1 MSFPNFPN
9 PARRA
14 RILQAQQLREQ
25 GLTLREIAKIM
36 GCAHSTVA
44 GYLRDY
50 ELFRFDLIGE
60 LAADQIVGH
69 ALRLADVGDE
79 HHGRR
84 VAAMRECRMLLKEL
98 PKLRYDEDQRIGQ
111 LLNGG
116 VQIDRYG
123 NRYPVPNRMFPPT
136 EEEQRRSLE
145 PPARLPAGRPD
156 PDVPL
161 YCPPLP
167 EPAPVRDEDAQPAS
181 ADTEPVDVPAPP
193 VAEQT
198 PVQDAETTPIRTE
211 SNKTEQES
219 APDPAQDGASAESDE
234 NSVAQAIQT
243 LEEAIDRVDRQLK
256 RHLQYR
262 DWLKDYPSHNP
273 WHPERKAALRLVEK
287 KQSLEAQLAELTNNP
302 AAA

>member
-69 ALRLADVGDE
+69 ALRLADVADE

-84 VAAMRECRMLLKEL
+84 LAAMRECRMLLKAL
-98 PKLRYDEDQRIGQ
+98 PEMRRDEGQRTGQ
-111 LLNGG
+111 LLNGS

-136 EEEQRRSLE
+136 EEEQRQSLE
-145 PPARLPAGRPD
+145 PPAKLPAGRPD

-167 EPAPVRDEDAQPAS
+167 EPAPVQDETPPPSSEDALV
-181 ADTEPVDVPAPP
+181 EPSEP
-193 VAEQT
+193 
-198 PVQDAETTPIRTE
+198 AETTPIRTE

-219 APDPAQDGASAESDE
+219 APDPASSPVQDGTSAESDE
-234 NSVAQAIQT
+234 NSPDQSIQT

-273 WHPERKAALRLVEK
+273 WHPERKKALRLVER
-287 KQSLEAQLAELTNNP
+287 KQSLEAQLAELTSNP

>member
-69 ALRLADVGDE
+69 ALRLADVADE

-84 VAAMRECRMLLKEL
+84 LAAMRECRMLLKAL
-98 PKLRYDEDQRIGQ
+98 PEMRRDEGQRTGQ
-111 LLNGG
+111 LLNGS

-136 EEEQRRSLE
+136 EEEQRQSLE
-145 PPARLPAGRPD
+145 PPAKLPAGRPD

-167 EPAPVRDEDAQPAS
+167 EPAPVQDETPPPSSEDAPVKPV
-181 ADTEPVDVPAPP
+181 EPSEP
-193 VAEQT
+193 
-198 PVQDAETTPIRTE
+198 AETTPIRTE

-219 APDPAQDGASAESDE
+219 APNPAQDGTSADSDQD
-234 NSVAQAIQT
+234 SDQSAPDPAIQT
-243 LEEAIDRVDRQLK
+243 LQEAIDRVDRQLK

-273 WHPERKAALRLVEK
+273 WHPERKKALRLVER
-287 KQSLEAQLAELTNNP
+287 KQTLEAQLAEITCNP

>member
-69 ALRLADVGDE
+69 ALRLADVADE

-84 VAAMRECRMLLKEL
+84 LAAMRECRMLLKAL
-98 PKLRYDEDQRIGQ
+98 PEMRRDEGQRTGQ
-111 LLNGG
+111 LLNGS

-136 EEEQRRSLE
+136 EEEQRQSLE
-145 PPARLPAGRPD
+145 PPAKLPAGRPD

-167 EPAPVRDEDAQPAS
+167 EPAPVQDETPPPSSEDALV
-181 ADTEPVDVPAPP
+181 EPS
-193 VAEQT
+193 ES
-198 PVQDAETTPIRTE
+198 AETAPIRTE

-219 APDPAQDGASAESDE
+219 APNPAQDGGSADSDQDSEQSASDP
-234 NSVAQAIQT
+234 AIHT
-243 LEEAIDRVDRQLK
+243 LQEAIDRVDRQLK

-273 WHPERKAALRLVEK
+273 WHPERKKALRLVER
-287 KQSLEAQLAELTNNP
+287 KQSLEAQLAEITSNP
-302 AAA
+302 AAT

>member
-1 MSFPNFPN
+1 MSYPNFPN

-69 ALRLADVGDE
+69 TLRLADVGDE
-79 HHGRR
+79 HYGRR
-84 VAAMRECRMLLKEL
+84 VAAVRECRMLLKAL
-98 PKLRYDEDQRIGQ
+98 PKMRFEEAQRSRQ

-136 EEEQRRSLE
+136 EEEQRQSLE
-145 PPARLPAGRPD
+145 PPAKLPAGRPD

-167 EPAPVRDEDAQPAS
+167 EPAPVQDETPPPPSEDAPV
-181 ADTEPVDVPAPP
+181 EPSEP
-193 VAEQT
+193 
-198 PVQDAETTPIRTE
+198 AETAPIRTE

-219 APDPAQDGASAESDE
+219 ASNPAQDGTSAESDE
-234 NSVAQAIQT
+234 NSPDQSIQT

-273 WHPERKAALRLVEK
+273 WHPERKKALRLVER
-287 KQSLEAQLAELTNNP
+287 KQSLEAQLAEITGNP